1 MYKVK
6 AVELNQWL
14 KSLELL
20 VEALQITN
28 AKDLKAL
35 KNGMRSVEEIN
46 NYINTNKDGSL

>member
-20 VEALQITN
+20 VETLKITN
-28 AKDLKAL
+28 TKDLKAL
-35 KNGMRSVEEIN
+35 KNGMRSIQEIN
-46 NYINTNKDGSL
+46 NYININKDGSI